1 MQEPDWRLI
10 GPVQQQEEQEGPKPE
25 PILPGSSRQPGW
37 VQTGRS
43 TKRTC
48 SKAPQKQVNLLF
60 GPETG
65 KQTSLEITDI
75 KSFNLTEK
83 VDNKM
88 VKKGE
93 LFQLFNRSSCLL
105 LCIYQ
110 VDAAH
115 STAHS
120 AAI

>member
-1 MQEPDWRLI
+1 MFCNKLAAHYKTHLTRVKHPTGLVQEPDWRLI
-10 GPVQQQEEQEGPKPE
+10 GLVQQQEEQEGPKPE
-25 PILPGSSRQPGW
+25 PILPGSKQPGW

-83 VDNKM
+83 VDNDM
-88 VKKGE
+88 VK
-93 LFQLFNRSSCLL
+93 
-105 LCIYQ
+105 
-110 VDAAH
+110 
-115 STAHS
+115 T
-120 AAI
+120 